1 MRNNER
7 FFTKKSQ
14 FGPVGDPRTQV
25 YVQSFKSSGP
35 YQFPESLFKKK
46 ADVQINLNLVGC
58 APHAPLCPKCQKLFK
73 TPATGR
79 KILGFLFFIHLYC
92 LVRSRRD
99 IETGHIIN
107 TWLVCVLQAISR
119 ISISTELSCSSILLT
134 LHYTYTKS
142 PACKSCNGAHYYL
155 S

>member
-7 FFTKKSQ
+7 FLTKKSQ
-14 FGPVGDPRTQV
+14 FEAVGDPRTQV
-25 YVQSFKSSGP
+25 YVQSFSFLKA
-35 YQFPESLFKKK
+35 FFKKK

-107 TWLVCVLQAISR
+107 T
-119 ISISTELSCSSILLT
+119 
-134 LHYTYTKS
+134 
-142 PACKSCNGAHYYL
+142 
-155 S
+155 